1 MAAGWSVLGA
11 CYTTTPEVLNAFMGV
26 SGLMY
31 NGNGY
36 FAQVS
41 DAAFNPSTGVMTYRI
56 RWDNNTLDPGVRSQ
70 AFRPC
75 DTDFTPTPANAV
87 IQAGTGNGTG
97 VVLPPLTSVTP
108 NTKFSSM
115 GLEDVVLICCV
126 LFACLFGFS
135 AGVTTGK
142 GIAK

>member
-11 CYTTTPEVLNAFMGV
+11 CYTTPQQVINAFTGLQANVHTSDLYLHYLYNV
-26 SGLMY
+26 SLNM
-31 NGNGY
+31 
-36 FAQVS
+36 
-41 DAAFNPSTGVMTYRI
+41 STGVISYNMRNDAGGTTARKTYQF
-56 RWDNNTLDPGVRSQ
+56 LS
-70 AFRPC
+70 C
-75 DTDFTPTPANAV
+75 DTDYTPTPANAV
-87 IQAGTGNGTG
+87 IQAGNGNGTG

-108 NTKFSSM
+108 DTKFSSM

-135 AGVTTGK
+135 SGVTTGK